1 MTKKLVRLIIFLIVI
16 FPILYLGIWAFVE
29 RWPFEEL
36 LPKTIS
42 FRGWKSLFNNQSNMK
57 ILFSST
63 LISLVVAFL
72 SVGLSYPA
80 CKALALYDIKGKGLI
95 RMILFIPIILPV
107 TSVAIGLHLN
117 FLRIGLANTVLGV
130 ILVHIFPCIP
140 YCIMTMEPV
149 FSSVGENYENQAML
163 LGAKGWQRFFYINLP
178 LVMPGLR
185 TAFFMSFVV
194 SFSQYFLT
202 FLIGGG
208 IVRTYPMI
216 MFPIISNKDRHEA
229 AVYSLVFLFVCLL
242 VAFMCFA
249 FRRKEEVG

>member
-1 MTKKLVRLIIFLIVI
+1 MTKKLVRLIIFLIVV
-16 FPILYLGIWAFVE
+16 FPILYLAIWAFIE
-29 RWPFEEL
+29 RWPFEDL
-36 LPKTIS
+36 LPQAIS
-42 FRGWKSLFNNQSNMK
+42 FRGWKSLLFNKNNMK
-57 ILFSST
+57 VLFSST
-63 LISLVVAFL
+63 FMSLAVAFL
-72 SVGLSYPA
+72 SVALSYPA
-80 CKALALYDIKGKGLI
+80 CKALALYNIKGKWLI

-117 FLRIGLANTVLGV
+117 FLRIGLANTVVGV

-163 LGAKGWQRFFYINLP
+163 LGASGWKRFLYINLP
-178 LVMPGLR
+178 LVMPGIR

-208 IVRTYPMI
+208 IVKTYSMI

-229 AVYSLVFLFVCLL
+229 AVYSFVFLFVCLI

-249 FRRKEEVG
+249 FRSKEESR